1 MLAGDIRFHDAPSTQ
16 LLAIGLEQT
25 PVYVADDLLVDLAP
39 ILREACAS
47 ASFLAESRTSYP
59 SIRAE
64 LPSAY
69 AQAVFQHSI
78 EVLRSAYKVPED
90 LEPILKA
97 GYFSLVTRTVEQLSP
112 LQCMPHFDSTKP
124 HYFAVMH
131 YLNPGP
137 FGGTSFYRHRPTQF
151 ENITAPRQDRFI
163 HAAQVYLASHGGKPP
178 RRYING
184 SDGHFELLESVPY
197 QQNRLLIYPGTQLHS
212 GNIDPSRDI
221 DSDPRTGRLTANLF
235 ISFE

>member
-1 MLAGDIRFHDAPSTQ
+1 
-16 LLAIGLEQT
+16 
-25 PVYVADDLLVDLAP
+25 
-39 ILREACAS
+39 
-47 ASFLAESRTSYP
+47 
-59 SIRAE
+59 
-64 LPSAY
+64 
-69 AQAVFQHSI
+69 
-78 EVLRSAYKVPED
+78 
-90 LEPILKA
+90 
-97 GYFSLVTRTVEQLSP
+97 
-112 LQCMPHFDSTKP
+112 MPHFDSTKP

-151 ENITAPRQDRFI
+151 ENITASRQDRFI

-178 RRYING
+178 RKYVNG